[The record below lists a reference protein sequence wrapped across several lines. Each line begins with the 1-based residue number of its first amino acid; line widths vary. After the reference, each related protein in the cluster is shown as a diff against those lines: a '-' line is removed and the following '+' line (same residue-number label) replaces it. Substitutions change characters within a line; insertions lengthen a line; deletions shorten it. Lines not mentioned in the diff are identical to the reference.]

1 VTTSEE
7 RRAKNE
13 ATFREGNERIRAAQE
28 RLDPP
33 AEQERA
39 CRRGRRRARPAKG
52 GDVTDEHA
60 RRVGLNEAL
69 FRQVNEQIRG
79 LTRTFG
85 TSDATMTVICECG
98 DVGCTTQLEVAI
110 GDYERIRS
118 GGRQFVV
125 ATGHEF
131 PELEQIVER
140 REGWDVVRKR
150 EGVPTDL
157 SRETDPRA

>member
-1 VTTSEE
+1 M
-7 RRAKNE
+7 
-13 ATFREGNERIRAAQE
+13 
-28 RLDPP
+28 
-33 AEQERA
+33 
-39 CRRGRRRARPAKG
+39 
-52 GDVTDEHA
+52 TDEHA